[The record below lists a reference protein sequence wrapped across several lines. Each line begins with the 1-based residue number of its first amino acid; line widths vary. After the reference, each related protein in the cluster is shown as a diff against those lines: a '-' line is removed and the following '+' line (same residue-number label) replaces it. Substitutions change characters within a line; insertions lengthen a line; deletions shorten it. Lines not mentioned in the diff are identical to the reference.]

1 MQERNLCSQGIPY
14 WCHAWNLEKYLLS
27 LKLSPPIMKN
37 LIDFRK
43 MVEIGVDQRSASAGD
58 YPMERFKGAVKKNPY
73 FGGKKVLHIYGWQK
87 RTRMFVL

>member
-1 MQERNLCSQGIPY
+1 M
-14 WCHAWNLEKYLLS
+14 EKYLLS

-43 MVEIGVDQRSASAGD
+43 MVEIAVDRRSASARD

-73 FGGKKVLHIYGWQK
+73 FGGKKVLRIYGWQK